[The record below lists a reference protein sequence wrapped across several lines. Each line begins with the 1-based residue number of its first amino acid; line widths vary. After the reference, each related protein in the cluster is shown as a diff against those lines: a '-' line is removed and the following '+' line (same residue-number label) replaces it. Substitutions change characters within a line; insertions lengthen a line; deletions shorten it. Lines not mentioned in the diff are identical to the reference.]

1 MFTFTH
7 LTRAREKS
15 FVCSEK
21 LYNDVCKQART
32 HNHTQTYHIVLLP
45 LQSVFPLD
53 FPTRVFLFIP
63 LFFFF
68 ARRWR
73 KCWRDHP
80 QRPSG
85 TRFEI
90 FYSWSQFSRRCHD
103 HWRPDTRSS
112 RAFNFVSG
120 VAWRVIWTEKSM
132 SEYMLTSLMVQEQ
145 GYNEKEWSHAGWW
158 LAPDWLRQMEWM
170 MMMMFQDNIIQF

>member
-1 MFTFTH
+1 MLYSQRIIEKQIFAFVDQLRQQLCTDWEYENIPFFAQTPPQITSKLSFVMFTFTH

-63 LFFFF
+63 LFFF
-68 ARRWR
+68 R
-73 KCWRDHP
+73 
-80 QRPSG
+80 
-85 TRFEI
+85 
-90 FYSWSQFSRRCHD
+90 
-103 HWRPDTRSS
+103 
-112 RAFNFVSG
+112 
-120 VAWRVIWTEKSM
+120 
-132 SEYMLTSLMVQEQ
+132 
-145 GYNEKEWSHAGWW
+145 
-158 LAPDWLRQMEWM
+158 
-170 MMMMFQDNIIQF
+170 